1 VTNRKIVFFS
11 IIGAAAAV
19 VLIAQQSVTEAPAG
33 FTTPALGQ
41 AISPTGELIGNAGS
55 QSVSNGIAEPP
66 GDTFALDQAQFERKH
81 DASSGL
87 GPVFNATAC
96 VDCHN
101 NGVAGAA
108 SQFTEQRV
116 GHNDANGN
124 FVNPT
129 ITINGGADTITGRS
143 IVNDRSICPQV
154 QEHVPDTENIRTLRA
169 VLNTLGDG
177 FVEAAGDQTF
187 LTIAANQPGQSN
199 GLIHG
204 EAIQVPIL
212 EAPGQ
217 NGVGK
222 FGWKDQDPT
231 ILSFSGDAY
240 LNEMGV
246 TNRLKPKDVTSVCK
260 VTTDPEDV
268 PDALGLADID
278 HFAQFVRG
286 TQVPPRDTVLAATQ
300 DATVGQT
307 LFNSVGCAVC
317 HVATLTTEPPGTL
330 INGGTYTVPAALGN
344 KVFHPYGDFLLHDVG
359 TGDGIVQAG
368 PADTANKLRTVPLW
382 GLRIKS
388 RFMHDNASITLG
400 DAIQRHAGEAQAVIT
415 RFSALTAAQQQQLI
429 TFLKSL

>member
-217 NGVGK
+217 TGVGK

>member
-1 VTNRKIVFFS
+1 MRHRKIAIALV
-11 IIGAAAAV
+11 IGAAAVALV
-19 VLIAQQSVTEAPAG
+19 AQQSATEAPAG
-33 FTTPALGQ
+33 FTTPTLGQ
-41 AISPTGELIGNAGS
+41 TISSTGELTMTPGS
-55 QSVSNGIAEPP
+55 QSISNGIAEPP

-81 DASSGL
+81 DASTGL

-96 VDCHN
+96 VECHN

-129 ITINGGADTITGRS
+129 ITINEGANTITGRS
-143 IVNDRSICPQV
+143 IVNDRSICPQA

-177 FVEAAGDQTF
+177 FVEAVGDQTF
-187 LTIAANQPGQSN
+187 LAIAASQPLQTN
-199 GLIHG
+199 GMIHG
-204 EAIQVPIL
+204 EAIQVAIL

-217 NGVGK
+217 TGVGK

-246 TNRLKPKDVTSVCK
+246 TNRLKPKDVTTVCK
-260 VTTDPEDV
+260 VTTDPEDK

-278 HFAQFVRG
+278 HFAQFIRG
-286 TQVPPRDTVLAATQ
+286 TQVPPHDAALAAT
-300 DATVGQT
+300 ANAIAGQN
-307 LFNSVGCAVC
+307 LFNSIGCATC
-317 HVATLTTEPPGTL
+317 HVPTLTTEPAGTV
-330 INGGTYTVPAALGN
+330 INGGAYTIPAALGN
-344 KVFHPYGDFLLHDVG
+344 KIIHPYGDYLLHDVG

-368 PADTANKLRTVPLW
+368 PADTANKLRTAPLW
-382 GLRIKS
+382 GLRIKA
-388 RFMHDNASITLG
+388 RFMHDNASATLS
-400 DAIQRHAGEAQAVIT
+400 DAIQRHGGEAQNVIAM
-415 RFSALTAAQQQQLI
+415 FNGLTATQQQQLI
-429 TFLKSL
+429 TFLQSL